1 MKKLVIVLFCLL
13 LLLQLFSC
21 TRDPA
26 TDDEAL
32 TVVCTS
38 FVVADWVEELV
49 GDRGDIEIKI
59 LCDDGKDMHNFQP
72 SAADMKAVLTSDLF
86 IYIGGESDKWAE
98 KIDRNAAATIRL
110 FDVVEGIYCEEA
122 KDTHDGHHHDS
133 PDEHIWLSFENA
145 LACVSEIAN
154 MLCRIDAENS
164 YRYTASL
171 LEYEGRVRELYTE
184 YKSAAETAKYKTL
197 VFADRFPFVYLVNE
211 LGLEYAAAFPGC
223 SSETS
228 ASFETVIS
236 LARKVDECGLP
247 YVVVLEDSAD
257 RIADTVINNTESKTA
272 KVIELDSM
280 QIYRAAMD
288 FDYLEA
294 MGKNLYTLKLVLGCE

>member
-26 TDDEAL
+26 TDDGRLA
-32 TVVCTS
+32 VVCTS
-38 FVVADWVEELV
+38 FVVADWVEELI
-49 GDRGDIEIKI
+49 GDRGDVEIKI

-122 KDTHDGHHHDS
+122 EDTHDGHHHDS

-164 YRYTASL
+164 YRYIASL
-171 LEYEGRVRELYTE
+171 LEYEGRVRQW
-184 YKSAAETAKYKTL
+184 
-197 VFADRFPFVYLVNE
+197 R
-211 LGLEYAAAFPGC
+211 
-223 SSETS
+223 
-228 ASFETVIS
+228 
-236 LARKVDECGLP
+236 
-247 YVVVLEDSAD
+247 
-257 RIADTVINNTESKTA
+257 
-272 KVIELDSM
+272 
-280 QIYRAAMD
+280 
-288 FDYLEA
+288 
-294 MGKNLYTLKLVLGCE
+294 